1 MVNELS
7 EGHAADWDVFLPAKV
22 FALCFQER
30 PSGGQRPFSLL
41 CCSGAE
47 PVREPR
53 GLHVG
58 VNVVFVPLIR
68 RTQAKHDACSLR
80 STVDSLTDPRERFR
94 GQIKTLKSTL

>member
-30 PSGGQRPFSLL
+30 PSAGQRPFSLL

-58 VNVVFVPLIR
+58 VSVVFVPLIHLR
-68 RTQAKHDACSLR
+68 RFNMTRALCAPQFTAS
-80 STVDSLTDPRERFR
+80 
-94 GQIKTLKSTL
+94 QIQESAFVVR

>member
-1 MVNELS
+1 MCYFIFSFSLPPADRMVNELS

-47 PVREPR
+47 PVREPK

-58 VNVVFVPLIR
+58 VNVAFVPLIR
-68 RTQAKHDACSLR
+68 RTQ
-80 STVDSLTDPRERFR
+80 V
-94 GQIKTLKSTL
+94 